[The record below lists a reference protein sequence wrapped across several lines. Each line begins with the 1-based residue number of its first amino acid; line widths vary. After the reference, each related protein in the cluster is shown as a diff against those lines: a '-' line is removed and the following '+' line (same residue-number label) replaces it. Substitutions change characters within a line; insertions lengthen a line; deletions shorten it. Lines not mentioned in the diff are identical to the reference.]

1 MNKLRARFRSWSR
14 AVRQR
19 GRLETEMEEEIRF
32 HLEARAA
39 DLVREGAESQQA
51 MRQARLEFGG
61 VASHK
66 DGMRSSLG
74 LRWCDELWGDL
85 QYGVRILRKSP
96 GFTSIAVV
104 SLALAIGANT
114 SIFSLANELL
124 YARLGIP
131 HPEELRLLTVV
142 GDRHTAVHHSW
153 GIAIPVPGGGTR
165 FDSFTYPIYQQLRKE
180 NRVLEDIFAFKDSI
194 QANATIDG
202 AAQSVQLELVSG
214 NMYEQMG
221 VRPVLGRA
229 IMPSDDGAPGTGA
242 VATISYGFWERVFGK
257 DPDAVGKVITVNTT
271 PVTVVGVNPRAFTGA
286 KSAQSS
292 PDIYMPLS
300 MIPLL
305 KAELGQSGP
314 LLSSAKLWWV
324 QLMAREKP
332 GVSQEQATAAMN
344 VAFMA
349 AIRATI
355 TVAADDTMPRLALE
369 DGSKGLNFSGRQ
381 FAQPMH
387 VLLAVAGFV
396 LLLAC
401 ANVANLMLARAS
413 ARQREMGVRLALGA
427 GRGRILR
434 QVLTESLM
442 LSAMGGSLGL
452 LLGYL
457 GRSALPKLLLNSWE
471 RAEFNVPFDW
481 RVFSFTAGVTL
492 ATGVLFGIAPA
503 WSATRAEIGTAM
515 KDGGKA
521 ATKQRKGWSGKS
533 IVAFQVALST
543 LLVVGAGLFVR
554 TLINLNSIDVGFRTD
569 NLVLFDINPPSKQY
583 PAPEDVAL
591 HARIEE
597 GLRAVPGVDGVTL
610 SDIPLLANS
619 QSQSGFY
626 VAGALEG
633 KAERGGGPGAME
645 ASVGQDFLSV
655 MGIPMLAGRA
665 FTPQD
670 ANSPQQIAVVNQALA
685 RKFFPN
691 QNPIG
696 RRFSMD
702 GSETEDR
709 TWLEIVGVCA
719 DTRYAQLREDPPP
732 LHFDLYRQSKEIG
745 GVTYIVRTQVKSE
758 AIVPSLRAA
767 VQKIDRDLPL
777 MDVRTQR
784 QQIDITMLQERIF
797 ASLTAAFG
805 MLALALACVGIYGI
819 LAYTV
824 SLRTNEIGIR
834 LALGARRGQVRR
846 MVLREACWLAAM
858 GVIVG
863 LAVALW
869 LGQLVKSMLYG
880 LQPSDPASL
889 LGSACLLLS
898 VAMLAG
904 WIPAMRASRVE
915 PMEAL
920 RHE

>member
-1 MNKLRARFRSWSR
+1 MNKSRSRFRSWLR

-19 GRLETEMEEEIRF
+19 KRFETEMEEEIRF

-39 DLVREGAESQQA
+39 DLVREGLVSQKA

-61 VASHK
+61 VESHK

-74 LRWCDELWGDL
+74 LRWLDELWGDL
-85 QYGVRILRKSP
+85 QYGARILRKSP
-96 GFTSIAVV
+96 GFTAIAVV

-124 YARLGIP
+124 HARLGVP
-131 HPEELRLLTVV
+131 HPEQLRLLTVI
-142 GDRHTAVHHSW
+142 GDRHTAVHSSW
-153 GIAIPVPGGGTR
+153 GDMDTLPSGETR
-165 FDSFTYPIYQQLRKE
+165 FDAFTYPIYQQLRKE
-180 NRVLEDIFAFKDSI
+180 NHVLEEIFAFKESI

-202 AAQSVQLELVSG
+202 AAQSIQLQLISG
-214 NMYEQMG
+214 NLYEQMG
-221 VRPVLGRA
+221 VRPVVGRA
-229 IMPSDDGAPGTGA
+229 IVSSDDGAPGTGA
-242 VATISYGFWERVFGK
+242 VATISYGFWERAFGK
-257 DPDAVGKVITVNTT
+257 NPDAVGKVIIVNTT
-271 PVTVVGVNPRAFTGA
+271 PVTVIGVNPRSFTGA

-292 PDIYMPLS
+292 PDIFMPLS

-305 KAELGQSGP
+305 KGELGKTGP
-314 LLSSAKLWWV
+314 MLSSNKLWWV

-332 GVSQEQATAAMN
+332 GVSQEQARTALN
-344 VAFMA
+344 VAFDA
-349 AIRATI
+349 AVRDTM

-369 DGSKGLNFSGRQ
+369 DGSKGLNFSGKQ
-381 FAQPMH
+381 FAQPMY

-401 ANVANLMLARAS
+401 ANVANLMLARAA

-442 LSAMGGSLGL
+442 LSGMGGSLGL

-457 GRSALPKLLLNSWE
+457 GRSALPKLLMNSWE
-471 RAEFNVPFDW
+471 RGEFNVPFDW
-481 RVFSFTAGVTL
+481 RVFSFTTGVTL

-521 ATKQRKGWSGKS
+521 TTKQRKGWSGKT

-569 NLVLFDINPPSKQY
+569 GLVLFDINPPSKQY
-583 PAPEDVAL
+583 PAPKDVAL

-597 GLRAVPGVDGVTL
+597 ALRAVPGAEGVTL

-619 QSQSGFY
+619 QWESGFY
-626 VAGALEG
+626 VEGALEG
-633 KAERGGGPGAME
+633 KEERGAGPGAM
-645 ASVGQDFLSV
+645 AALVGQDFLSV
-655 MGIPMLAGRA
+655 MGIPLIAGRA
-665 FTPQD
+665 FTPKD
-670 ANSPQQIAVVNQALA
+670 ANSPQQLAVVNQALA
-685 RKFFPN
+685 RKYFPN
-691 QNPIG
+691 QDPIG
-696 RRFSMD
+696 RRFSLD
-702 GSETEDR
+702 GPETKDR

-719 DTRYAQLREDPPP
+719 DTRYAHLREDPPP
-732 LHFDLYRQSKEIG
+732 LHLELYRQSKEVG
-745 GVTYIVRTQVKSE
+745 GVTYIVRTRMKPE
-758 AIVPSLRAA
+758 AIMPSLRDTMR
-767 VQKIDRDLPL
+767 KIDRDLPL
-777 MDVRTQR
+777 MDVRSQR
-784 QQIDITMLQERIF
+784 QQIDATTLQERIF

-805 MLALALACVGIYGI
+805 VLALALACVGIYGI
-819 LAYTV
+819 MAYTV
-824 SLRTNEIGIR
+824 SLRTNEIGVR
-834 LALGARRGQVRR
+834 LALGAGRRQVRG
-846 MVLREACWLAAM
+846 MVLREACWLAAL

-863 LAVALW
+863 LGVALW
-869 LGQLVKSMLYG
+869 LAQLVKSMLYG
-880 LQPSDPASL
+880 LRPSDPASL

-898 VAMLAG
+898 VAILAG
-904 WIPAMRASRVE
+904 WIPALRASRVE

>member
-1 MNKLRARFRSWSR
+1 
-14 AVRQR
+14 
-19 GRLETEMEEEIRF
+19 
-32 HLEARAA
+32 
-39 DLVREGAESQQA
+39 

-61 VASHK
+61 VESHK
-66 DGMRSSLG
+66 DEMRSSLG

-85 QYGVRILRKSP
+85 RYGVRILLKSP

-124 YARLGIP
+124 YARLGVP
-131 HPEELRLLTVV
+131 HPDQLRLLTVI
-142 GDRHTAVHHSW
+142 GDQHTAVHHSW
-153 GIAIPVPGGGTR
+153 GTPIPVPGGGTR

-202 AAQSVQLELVSG
+202 AAESVQLELVSG
-214 NMYEQMG
+214 NLYEQMG

-242 VATISYGFWERVFGK
+242 VATISYGFWERAFGK

-344 VAFMA
+344 VAFRA

-355 TVAADDTMPRLALE
+355 TVAADDTMPRLAIE

-381 FAQPMH
+381 FAQSMH
-387 VLLAVAGFV
+387 VLLAVAAFV

-401 ANVANLMLARAS
+401 SNVANLMLARAS
-413 ARQREMGVRLALGA
+413 ARQREMSVRLALGA

-434 QVLTESLM
+434 QVLTESLL

-457 GRSALPKLLLNSWE
+457 DGALPKLLLNSWE
-471 RAEFNVPFDW
+471 RAGMNVPFDW

-492 ATGVLFGIAPA
+492 ATGALFGIAPA

-521 ATKQRKGWSGKS
+521 STSQRKGWSGRT

-543 LLVVGAGLFVR
+543 LLLVGAGLFVR

-583 PAPEDVAL
+583 PAPKDVAL

-597 GLRAVPGVDGVTL
+597 ALRAVPGVDAVTL

-633 KAERGGGPGAME
+633 KEERGGGPGAME

-655 MGIPMLAGRA
+655 MGIPMIAGRA

-670 ANSPQQIAVVNQALA
+670 ANSPQQIA
-685 RKFFPN
+685 
-691 QNPIG
+691 
-696 RRFSMD
+696 RRES
-702 GSETEDR
+702 GSGA
-709 TWLEIVGVCA
+709 EI
-719 DTRYAQLREDPPP
+719 
-732 LHFDLYRQSKEIG
+732 
-745 GVTYIVRTQVKSE
+745 
-758 AIVPSLRAA
+758 
-767 VQKIDRDLPL
+767 LP
-777 MDVRTQR
+777 
-784 QQIDITMLQERIF
+784 
-797 ASLTAAFG
+797 
-805 MLALALACVGIYGI
+805 
-819 LAYTV
+819 
-824 SLRTNEIGIR
+824 
-834 LALGARRGQVRR
+834 
-846 MVLREACWLAAM
+846 
-858 GVIVG
+858 
-863 LAVALW
+863 
-869 LGQLVKSMLYG
+869 
-880 LQPSDPASL
+880 
-889 LGSACLLLS
+889 
-898 VAMLAG
+898 
-904 WIPAMRASRVE
+904 
-915 PMEAL
+915 
-920 RHE
+920 